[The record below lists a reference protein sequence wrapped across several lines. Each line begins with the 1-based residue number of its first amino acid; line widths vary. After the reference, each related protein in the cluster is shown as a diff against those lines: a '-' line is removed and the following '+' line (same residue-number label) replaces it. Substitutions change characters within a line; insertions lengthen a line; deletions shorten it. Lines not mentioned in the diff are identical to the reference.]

1 MLVIQVISVG
11 SMKQNESLGNMRT
24 AALRY
29 SATTQTGALQTRVS
43 NHNVFWKQKVLKFFC
58 KQTNKFQG

>member
-1 MLVIQVISVG
+1 
-11 SMKQNESLGNMRT
+11 MRT

-58 KQTNKFQG
+58 KQTNEFQG